1 MRRIRYGVARV
12 SVYGYAKLETGVY
25 VSKMQKY
32 KSKALAAVQG
42 RRDTVR
48 TTVSVVEIGAGA
60 FLGGYIAETMPQG
73 LAGVPADAGI
83 GLIALG
89 VGVGMG
95 QRDLSALGVGMLA
108 GYLHG
113 QGRTMAARTPSST

>member
-1 MRRIRYGVARV
+1 
-12 SVYGYAKLETGVY
+12 
-25 VSKMQKY
+25 VSKIAKY
-32 KSKALAAVQG
+32 KSRALQAVQG
-42 RRDTVR
+42 RRETVR

-73 LAGVPADAGI
+73 IASVPADAGI

-113 QGRTMAARTPSST
+113 QGRSMASKKSE

>member
-1 MRRIRYGVARV
+1 M
-12 SVYGYAKLETGVY
+12 
-25 VSKMQKY
+25 SKIQKY
-32 KSKALAAVQG
+32 KSRALAAVQG
-42 RRDTVR
+42 RRETVR

-73 LAGVPADAGI
+73 IAGVPADAGI

-89 VGVGMG
+89 VGVGMS

-113 QGRTMAARTPSST
+113 QGRNMATKSATA

>member
-1 MRRIRYGVARV
+1 MQRIRYQVAYVRV
-12 SVYGYAKLETGVY
+12 CGYAKLETGVY

-32 KSKALAAVQG
+32 KSRALAAVQG

-113 QGRTMAARTPSST
+113 QGRTMAARPTSN

>member
-1 MRRIRYGVARV
+1 M
-12 SVYGYAKLETGVY
+12 
-25 VSKMQKY
+25 SKIAKY
-32 KSKALAAVQG
+32 KSRALAAVQS

-73 LAGVPADAGI
+73 IAGVPADAGV

-95 QRDLSALGVGMLA
+95 QRDLSALGVGMLS
-108 GYLHG
+108 GYLHQ
-113 QGRTMAARTPSST
+113 QGRTMAATRTPSN

>member
-1 MRRIRYGVARV
+1 MRSIRYRV
-12 SVYGYAKLETGVY
+12 DVYGRRRYAQLEPEIY
-25 VSKMQKY
+25 VSKIAKY
-32 KSKALAAVQG
+32 KSRALQAVQG
-42 RRDTVR
+42 RRETVR

-60 FLGGYIAETMPQG
+60 FLGGYIAETMPEG
-73 LAGVPADAGI
+73 IANVPADAGI

-113 QGRTMAARTPSST
+113 QGKAMAAKKSA

>member
-1 MRRIRYGVARV
+1 M
-12 SVYGYAKLETGVY
+12 
-25 VSKMQKY
+25 SKIQKY
-32 KSKALAAVQG
+32 KSRALDAVRS

-73 LAGVPADAGI
+73 IAGVPADAGV

-95 QRDLSALGVGMLA
+95 QRDLSALGVGMLS

-113 QGRTMAARTPSST
+113 QGRAMAATRTSST

>member
-1 MRRIRYGVARV
+1 M
-12 SVYGYAKLETGVY
+12 
-25 VSKMQKY
+25 SKIQKY
-32 KSKALAAVQG
+32 KSRALAAVQG
-42 RRDTVR
+42 RRETVR

-73 LAGVPADAGI
+73 IAGVPADAGI

-89 VGVGMG
+89 VGVGMS

-113 QGRTMAARTPSST
+113 QGRNMAVKSATA